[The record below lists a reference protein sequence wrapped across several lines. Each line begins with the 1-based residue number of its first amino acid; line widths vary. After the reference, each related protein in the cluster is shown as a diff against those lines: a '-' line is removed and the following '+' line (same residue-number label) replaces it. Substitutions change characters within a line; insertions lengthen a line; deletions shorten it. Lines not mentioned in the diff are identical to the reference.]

1 MLLVAVAFLL
11 AGNSHR
17 KALVV
22 VALIVAIVGAVAGYA
37 TSMFWWRGVRVWE
50 TFLR

>member
-1 MLLVAVAFLL
+1 LLSGKARRKPLAFLALAVA
-11 AGNSHR
+11 A
-17 KALVV
+17 
-22 VALIVAIVGAVAGYA
+22 VGALAGYA